1 MKKQHKYSKTDI
13 LDINNQQDP
22 NIDDSIAF
30 MDEQPNLHTPETIK
44 ARCESLLKDSQ
55 GIIRGLRIVGI
66 LNPEQYMCLQ
76 MGSYPLHN
84 RLMDYLSE
92 MISNKMR
99 EDMAEEAGEE
109 PLTYREDPLTREDV
123 IALCKNEDSD
133 EKHLNPLKQKRR
145 GQNPKIRKEENN
157 EQKP

>member
-1 MKKQHKYSKTDI
+1 MRQQHKYSKTDK

-22 NIDDSIAF
+22 NIDDPFAF
-30 MDEQPNLHTPETIK
+30 MDEQPDVHTPESIK
-44 ARCESLLKDSQ
+44 ARCESLIKDSK
-55 GIIRGLRIVGI
+55 GVIRGLRIVGV
-66 LNPEQYMCLQ
+66 LNQEQYMCLQ

-109 PLTYREDPLTREDV
+109 PLTYHEDPLTREDV
-123 IALCKNEDSD
+123 IALGEKEDSD
-133 EKHLNPLKQKRR
+133 
-145 GQNPKIRKEENN
+145 GDI
-157 EQKP
+157 